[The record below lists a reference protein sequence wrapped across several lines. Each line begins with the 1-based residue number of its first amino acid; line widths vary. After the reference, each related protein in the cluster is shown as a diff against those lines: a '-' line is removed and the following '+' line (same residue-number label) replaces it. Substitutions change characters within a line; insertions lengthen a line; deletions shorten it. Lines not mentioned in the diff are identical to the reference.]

1 MKIIPLII
9 LIIPLIILYARGKR
23 YTDNLIH
30 IADAFSTNYYTVT
43 LCANLKEIHPV
54 INK

>member
-1 MKIIPLII
+1 MKIIPLIKI
-9 LIIPLIILYARGKR
+9 QETARGKR
-23 YTDNLIH
+23 YTDNPIH